1 MLDKATVYRQIR
13 KTFEAAKIELPR
25 RGGRTLRNT
34 FAAQEIR
41 AGASNAELIE
51 KLGLNEAFFGNIFTC
66 CESKIKIIASYILHV
81 FIKYKI

>member
-51 KLGLNEAFFGNIFTC
+51 KLGLNEERSLEIYANAAKLK
-66 CESKIKIIASYILHV
+66 S
-81 FIKYKI
+81 